1 MRDRDDILAISVSI
15 PILTKNRNLGNV
27 EAAQARILGAKQRT
41 RYLEGAIPMEVES
54 AWQKWTAAQKT
65 IAILDTA
72 VLPQAQKNLDVVQQ
86 SYQLGQLRLLDV
98 LSEQR
103 RFLDTR
109 FSAVESQSEAAK
121 SFAELERAVGGEIQ

>member
-1 MRDRDDILAISVSI
+1 
-15 PILTKNRNLGNV
+15 
-27 EAAQARILGAKQRT
+27 
-41 RYLEGAIPMEVES
+41 MEVES
-54 AWQKWTAAQKT
+54 AWQRWTAAQKT
-65 IAILDTA
+65 IAILDIA